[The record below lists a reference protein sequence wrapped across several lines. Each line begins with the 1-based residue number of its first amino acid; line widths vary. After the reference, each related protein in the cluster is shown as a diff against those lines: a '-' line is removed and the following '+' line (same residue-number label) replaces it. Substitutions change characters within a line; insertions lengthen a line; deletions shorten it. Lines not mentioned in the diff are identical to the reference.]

1 MGNLF
6 IEYQKCSTCQKA
18 KKWLEANN
26 IKFEDRNI
34 VTETPTKEE
43 LRKWA
48 TKFEMNPKK
57 LFNTSG
63 IKYRELK
70 IKEKLYNMTDDEI
83 YELLA
88 SDGMLIKRPLFISE
102 KFMLKGFKIKEWENI
117 KGDTN
122 AIN

>member
-6 IEYQKCSTCQKA
+6 IEYPKCSTCQKA